1 MASSNRLDLQL
12 VKGRMRLISAMRD
25 HLQSANFT
33 EVQTPLLHSRLSGFE
48 AGMGLSTYSASLG
61 ERLWF
66 RAAPELYLK
75 RLLVD
80 GQEAGLQRLFEL
92 AVCARDELD
101 EQAPR
106 EGFDRPEFTLLELY
120 TVADNPDSLEGLLRE
135 LVENGV
141 ARLESEG
148 LIPEDGASSVARLRG
163 PWEHR
168 RYADLLR
175 DVDGEFDLDS
185 LLRRSGGGESAQAQ
199 AEAIELRAS
208 DPALR
213 EAATKLAYLSGGL
226 APYLR
231 VGPHGYWYD
240 FVEHAFRTRVAP
252 TLKGPVIIE
261 GLPLESSPL
270 AHSEDGVH
278 CHKWELYVDGLR
290 IALAQRELM
299 DAEAQRVRFQHLD
312 RLRRL
317 GYDLLPE
324 PDESFAEDLERWPA
338 GQPLIG
344 MGVYVDRLAG
354 AVLGLLNDEGKG
366 QEKMLPHLF
375 KSYLD

>member
-1 MASSNRLDLQL
+1 MASNNGFDLRLIR
-12 VKGRMRLISAMRD
+12 GRMQLISALRA
-25 HLQSANFT
+25 HLESADFT
-33 EVQTPLLHSRLSGFE
+33 EVQTPLLQSHLSGFE
-48 AGMGLSTYSASLG
+48 TGTGFSTYSASLG

-75 RLLVD
+75 RLLVE
-80 GQEAGLQRLFEL
+80 GREAGLERVFEL

-120 TVADNPDSLEGLLRE
+120 TVADDPDSLEGLLRE
-135 LVENGV
+135 LVEQGV
-141 ARLESEG
+141 ARLEAKG
-148 LIPEDGASSVARLRG
+148 LLPQEAADAVSRLRG
-163 PWEHR
+163 PWERR
-168 RYADLLR
+168 RYSDLLR
-175 DVDGEFDLDS
+175 TVDADFDLDA
-185 LLRRSGGGESAQAQ
+185 LLSRSRSGNSALAQ
-199 AEAIELRAS
+199 AEAIESRAS
-208 DPALR
+208 DPVLR
-213 EAATKLAYLSGGL
+213 EAATRLAYLSGGL

-270 AHSEDGVH
+270 AQSEDGVH
-278 CHKWELYVDGLR
+278 CRKWELYVDGLR
-290 IALAQRELM
+290 VALAQRELM
-299 DAEAQRVRFQHLD
+299 DADAQRVRFQHLD

-324 PDESFAEDLERWPA
+324 PDESFVKELEHWPSD
-338 GQPLIG
+338 QSLIG

-354 AVLGLLNDEGKG
+354 AVFGLLNDAGKG
-366 QEKMLPHLF
+366 QERMLPHLF
-375 KSYLD
+375 KSYLG